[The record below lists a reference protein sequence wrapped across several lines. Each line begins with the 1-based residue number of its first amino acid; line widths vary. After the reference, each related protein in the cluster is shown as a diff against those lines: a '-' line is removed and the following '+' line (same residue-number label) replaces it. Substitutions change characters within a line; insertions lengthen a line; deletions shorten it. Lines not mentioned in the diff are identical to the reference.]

1 MTDLASIIIEVPVKV
16 EGLPRKIW
24 EARKLSGRT
33 QVALC
38 KEAGITRQYWSQI
51 EKGQHPSMPLHTL
64 RNIERVLGADFGI
77 QG

>member
-1 MTDLASIIIEVPVKV
+1 MTYLTSIIVEVPVKV

-24 EARKLSGRT
+24 EARKLSGQT

-38 KEAGITRQYWSQI
+38 KKAGISRQYWSQI
-51 EKGQHPSMPLHTL
+51 EKGQHPSIPLQTL